1 MRWDIPMQARSTFQ
15 FDRLKVL
22 IGGIVAL
29 GLAIIIGNVAFLYEY
44 RQSTLKTAEAE
55 LGRYTLTLS
64 EQADRSFKSL
74 DLVMSS
80 VSDYLIRRGVNDASS
95 YQNNVTDFDTHL
107 FLKDKLSGLPQIDAV
122 TMIDKNGK
130 LLNFSRFWP
139 IPKVNVS
146 DRDYFKALKAD
157 PNLETYI
164 SEPVP
169 NRGDGTWV
177 IYLARRLN
185 DPNGDFMGLILGA
198 ISLQYFENFFGAT
211 SSTASTTVMLTRQ
224 DGLLL
229 AQFPSTKDIGKKVSR
244 PISKALAEGGT
255 YRDEGVKHAAPSI
268 LTASTLSNYPMVIS
282 AGLDEATALSDWRRI
297 TRLLVI
303 MSIACG
309 IVVILSS
316 VFISRW
322 WRAQAQAARA
332 AEAAN
337 ATKSSFLAMMSHEI
351 RTPMNAVL
359 GLASCLLDTKLDE
372 EQRKSVSAIYNA
384 GDNLLGI
391 LNDILD
397 FSKLEAGKVVLEP
410 VDFSPHHLV
419 EGLLPI
425 VEPQA
430 SAKGLNFGFQS
441 DPMIPKAIRGDAGRV
456 RQVLLN
462 IMSNA
467 IKFTDTGRVMVEMRL
482 DKYDSDMATIA
493 WSVTDTG
500 IGIPPERVSEL
511 FKDFMQADNSITRRF
526 GGSGLGLAICKRLV
540 VQMGGTIDVTSE
552 VGRGT
557 TFVFRIAFPV
567 IKIETEDTTA
577 VKSSKGIDLSAS
589 LRTLGRQCRI
599 VVADDDATNRL
610 VVANML
616 KPFDFQIHFAANGME
631 AVGLVST
638 LPVDFVLMDM
648 RMPEMDGIQATR
660 SIRSKGGDFLNLP
673 IIAFTANAFGEDR
686 AACIEAGMNDFVVK
700 PVRKAT
706 LIEAMARAVQLI
718 STTKPKLEQA
728 DQVMLAPSQPS
739 SAKEERFDS
748 DAVDSLLDELGS
760 EMVAELKSVFYSETE
775 VRLAGMR
782 DLVCPAMHERIS
794 REAHSLKS
802 ASAMFGLQKLSSH
815 ARQMESG
822 AKDFVADEFNASV
835 ETLIDEFETSRQSL
849 DLYLAKKAA

>member
-1 MRWDIPMQARSTFQ
+1 MQAQSTIR

-22 IGGIVAL
+22 ISGIVAL
-29 GLAIIIGNVAFLYEY
+29 GLAIIIGNVIFLYEY
-44 RQSTLKTAEAE
+44 RQSTLKAAETE

-74 DLVMSS
+74 DLVLSS
-80 VSDYLIRRGVNDASS
+80 VSDYLIRRGVNDAKS
-95 YQNNVTDFDTHL
+95 YQTNVTDFDTHL

-122 TMIDKNGK
+122 TMIDRNGK

-139 IPKVNVS
+139 IPSVNVS
-146 DRDYFKALKAD
+146 DRDYFKALKDD
-157 PNLETYI
+157 PNLETFI
-164 SEPVP
+164 SAPVP

-211 SSTASTTVMLTRQ
+211 SSTATTTVMLTRQ

-255 YRDEGVKHAAPSI
+255 YRDDKTKPSAPSI

-322 WRAQAQAARA
+322 WRAQAAAARA

-397 FSKLEAGKVVLEP
+397 FSKLEAGKVILEP
-410 VDFSPHHLV
+410 VDFSPNHLV

-430 SAKGLNFGFQS
+430 TAKGLAFSFHC
-441 DPMIPKAIRGDAGRV
+441 DPMIPKSIRGDAGRV

-467 IKFTDTGRVMVEMRL
+467 IKFTDSGRVSVQMQLE
-482 DKYDSDMATIA
+482 KYDADVATIA
-493 WSVTDTG
+493 WSVTDSG

-540 VQMGGTIDVTSE
+540 VQMGGTIDVESV

-557 TFVFRIAFPV
+557 TFVFKIAFPV
-567 IKIETEDTTA
+567 VKVDAENTA
-577 VKSSKGIDLSAS
+577 EPKVSTGGDLAAA
-589 LRTLGRQCRI
+589 LLNLGRPCRI

-610 VVANML
+610 VVGNML
-616 KPFDFQIHFAANGME
+616 KAYDLQIHYAANGME
-631 AVGLVST
+631 AVELVST

-660 SIRSKGGDFLNLP
+660 SIRAKGGDFRNLQ

-686 AACIEAGMNDFVVK
+686 TACIDAGMNDFVVK

-706 LIEAMARAVQLI
+706 LLEAMVRAVQLI
-718 STTKPKLEQA
+718 SANKAPTTSPVPLVEQ
-728 DQVMLAPSQPS
+728 PSQP
-739 SAKEERFDS
+739 AVAQDDS
-748 DAVDSLLDELGS
+748 FVQEAIDSLLDELGS

-775 VRLAGMR
+775 ARLAGMKE
-782 DLVCPAMHERIS
+782 LQCPTMHERIS

-815 ARQMESG
+815 ARQMEFG
-822 AKDFVADEFNASV
+822 AKDLVAEEFSTSV
-835 ETLIDEFETSRQSL
+835 ETLINEFETSRQSL
-849 DLYLAKKAA
+849 DGYLAKKAA